1 MKMNKRMV
9 VKNSLVA
16 VVLAGVCGA
25 AFAAGNAPAPMPAT
39 GQVKFVGAVVDAP
52 CNIDAGSVDQTI
64 QMGVLS
70 QQSLYAKTTKVQP
83 FDIKLT
89 QCSTTTV
96 KSAVVSFTGIADA
109 NTKTDLSSGLE
120 NVGIELSNDQGGIEL
135 GKATTPQVLNDGVN
149 NLRFYAKA
157 VYTGG
162 DDKTVPAEI
171 GDFAAVSQFSVT
183 YQ

>member
-1 MKMNKRMV
+1 MMNKKMI
-9 VKNSLVA
+9 VKGSLLM
-16 VVLAGVCGA
+16 VLAGACGA
-25 AFAAGNAPAPMPAT
+25 AFADDVAPAPMPGT

-64 QMGVLS
+64 QMGVLA

-89 QCSTTTV
+89 QCSTATV

-109 NTKTDLSSGLE
+109 QAKADLSSGLK
-120 NVGIELSNDQGGIEL
+120 NVGIELSNDDGAVDL
-135 GKATTPQVLNDGVN
+135 GKAVNGKVLTDGDN
-149 NLRFYAKA
+149 NLRFYAQA
-157 VYTGG
+157 VYTGA
-162 DDKTVPAEI
+162 DNKTAPAQI

>member
-1 MKMNKRMV
+1 MNMNKKMV
-9 VKNSLVA
+9 VKSSLVA

-25 AFAAGNAPAPMPAT
+25 AFAGQDATPMPAT

-70 QQSLYAKTTKVQP
+70 QQSLYAKNTKVQP

-89 QCSTTTV
+89 QCSTATV
-96 KSAVVSFTGIADA
+96 KSAVVSFTGIVDA
-109 NTKTDLSSGLE
+109 NVKTDLSSGLG
-120 NVGIELSNDQGGIEL
+120 NVGIELSNDNGVIGL
-135 GKATTPQVLNDGVN
+135 GQATTPQILNDGVN

-157 VYTGG
+157 VYTGS
-162 DDKTVPAEI
+162 DAKTVPAEI